1 MLILSKN
8 TINLFNFTADLLK
21 GFIMKNNLS
30 SKLALVSGS
39 ALLLSALISPA
50 HAEPTGYDQITFQ
63 TEVKEEIANDE
74 VRASL
79 YKKAQA
85 GDAKS
90 LATTLNTSI
99 NKALAIAKRYP
110 TVTVSTGQQS
120 TYPRYDKNDK
130 IIGWTGQANID
141 IKSTDF
147 TATSQ
152 LIADLQETLVMN
164 NLTFGVSELKKDA
177 LERKLM
183 TEASRAFQQ
192 QAKNLT
198 RAWDARGY
206 RVINVNLNTGNDNY
220 PRPMYSSMRA
230 TSADASVPSQNFESG
245 NSTVSVTANGT
256 IELSK

>member
-1 MLILSKN
+1 
-8 TINLFNFTADLLK
+8 
-21 GFIMKNNLS
+21 MKNLPAN
-30 SKLALVSGS
+30 KLALMTGS
-39 ALLLSALISPA
+39 AFLLSAAISSA
-50 HAEPTGYDQITFQ
+50 HAEPTGYDQLTFQ

-85 GDAKS
+85 SDAKS

-99 NKALAIAKRYP
+99 NRALAIAKRYP
-110 TVTVSTGQQS
+110 SVTVSTGQQS

-141 IKSTDF
+141 LKSTDF

-164 NLTFGVSELKKDA
+164 NLNFGISESKEDA
-177 LERKLM
+177 LEQKLM

-206 RVINVNLNTGNDNY
+206 RVVSVNLNTGNNNY

-230 TSADASVPSQNFESG
+230 DAESSSVPSQKFESG

-256 IELSK
+256 IELNK

>member
-1 MLILSKN
+1 MKN
-8 TINLFNFTADLLK
+8 TLLHK
-21 GFIMKNNLS
+21 VALTTS
-30 SKLALVSGS
+30 SAC
-39 ALLLSALISPA
+39 LLSAMMMSA
-50 HAEPTGYDQITFQ
+50 HAEPTGYDQLSFQ

-85 GDAKS
+85 TDSKA

-99 NKALAIAKRYP
+99 NRALAIAKRYP

-120 TYPRYDKNDK
+120 SYPRYDKNDK

-164 NLTFGVSELKKDA
+164 TLNFGVSEIKQDA
-177 LERKLM
+177 LEQKLM

-198 RAWDARGY
+198 RAWDARSY
-206 RVINVNLNTGNDNY
+206 RVVSVNLNTGSNNY
-220 PRPMYSSMRA
+220 PRPMYSSMRV
-230 TSADASVPSQNFESG
+230 SDAESSVPSQNFESG

-256 IELSK
+256 IELTK

>member
-1 MLILSKN
+1 MKN
-8 TINLFNFTADLLK
+8 TRLNKLAIATGTTLLFTA
-21 GFIMKNNLS
+21 MMS
-30 SKLALVSGS
+30 HAQ
-39 ALLLSALISPA
+39 
-50 HAEPTGYDQITFQ
+50 AEPTGYNQLSFQ
-63 TEVKEEIANDE
+63 AEVKEEIANDE

-85 GDAKS
+85 SDAKT
-90 LATTLNTSI
+90 LATTLNTTI

-110 TVTVSTGQQS
+110 NVTVSTGQQN
-120 TYPRYDKNDK
+120 TYPRYDKDDK
-130 IIGWTGQANID
+130 IIGWTGQASID

-147 TATSQ
+147 AATSQ

-164 NLTFGVSELKKDA
+164 NLNFGVSEVKKDA
-177 LERKLM
+177 IEQKLM
-183 TEASRAFQQ
+183 TDASRAFQE

-206 RVINVNLNTGNDNY
+206 RIISVNLNTGNNY
-220 PRPMYSSMRA
+220 PRSMYGAMEMRV

-245 NSTVSVTANGT
+245 NSTISVTANGT

>member
-1 MLILSKN
+1 MKTTLISK
-8 TINLFNFTADLLK
+8 TIMAT
-21 GFIMKNNLS
+21 S
-30 SKLALVSGS
+30 SA
-39 ALLLSALISPA
+39 ALLTAMMSPA
-50 HAEPTGYDQITFQ
+50 HAEPTGYDQISFQ

-74 VRASL
+74 VRASM

-85 GDAKS
+85 TDAKT

-99 NKALAIAKRYP
+99 NRALAIAKRYP

-141 IKSTDF
+141 LKSTDF

-164 NLTFGVSELKKDA
+164 NLNFGVSEIKKDA
-177 LERKLM
+177 LEQKLM
-183 TEASRAFQQ
+183 TDASRAFQQ

-206 RVINVNLNTGNDNY
+206 RVITVNLNTGNNNF

-230 TSADASVPSQNFESG
+230 ADAESSIPSQNFESG
-245 NSTVSVTANGT
+245 NSTISVTANGT
-256 IELSK
+256 IELNK